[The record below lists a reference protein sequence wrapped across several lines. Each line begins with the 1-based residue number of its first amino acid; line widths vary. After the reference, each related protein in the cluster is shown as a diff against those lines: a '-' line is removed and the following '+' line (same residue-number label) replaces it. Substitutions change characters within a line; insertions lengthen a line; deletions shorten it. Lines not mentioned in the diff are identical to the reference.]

1 MMVEIREEKQSDRDA
16 IHKLNMTAFD
26 SGSEANLVDK
36 LRLSCKD
43 YLSFVAIEDG
53 VVVGHILFTPV
64 TVDGCIAK
72 GMGLAPMA
80 VLPSHQRKGIG
91 SNLVSHG
98 LEFLRTNACPFVIVL
113 GHPEYY
119 PRFGFELAS
128 KFGLK
133 CQWEWIPNEAFMIVI
148 FDNTILPE
156 TGGTVRYV
164 DEFNED
170 I

>member
-1 MMVEIREEKQSDRDA
+1 MMEIRKEKQSDRDA
-16 IHKLNMTAFD
+16 IYELNIVSFD
-26 SGSEANLVDK
+26 NGPEAVLVNK
-36 LRLSCKD
+36 LRATCKD

-64 TVDGCIAK
+64 TIDGYEAI

-91 SNLVSHG
+91 SKLVRYG
-98 LEFLRTNACPFVIVL
+98 LEYLRTIACPFVIVL

-128 KFGLK
+128 KYRLVS
-133 CQWEWIPNEAFMIVI
+133 QWEGVPDEAFMVVV
-148 FDNTILPE
+148 FDQAALPKA
-156 TGGTVRYV
+156 GGIARYR
-164 DEFNED
+164 DEFDEAM
-170 I
+170 